1 MNELIRISVN
11 DKQEQTVGARDLYQA
26 LSIKKDFTSWF
37 KKQCERIGLQEN
49 VDYSLLTFLGEQT
62 GRGGHN
68 KVDYAIKLEL
78 AKHLAMIS
86 GGERAYQIRQ
96 YFIEVENDW
105 NSPEQIM
112 ARALQLSNKT
122 IDEYKIRLEG
132 AEQFQKQIAASQ
144 NSLLV
149 REVAK
154 LASSKGMQIGEHR
167 LWQKLR
173 GWGLIIQGKTEPYQR
188 YIDRGYFEVTE
199 GTRESSSGTFTFW
212 TTRVT
217 GRGQIY
223 IIKRLVEESLT
234 DSFEEA

>member
-1 MNELIRISVN
+1 MIINDVIKVSIN
-11 DKQEQTVGARDLYQA
+11 DKQEQIVSARDLHRQLGINKRFTDWFKYQA
-26 LSIKKDFTSWF
+26 EKLCLNEGNGFIP
-37 KKQCERIGLQEN
+37 I
-49 VDYSLLTFLGEQT
+49 LGET
-62 GRGGHN
+62 SDIGGRPSI
-68 KVDYAIKLEL
+68 DYQITLEI
-78 AKHLAMIS
+78 AKHLSMIS
-86 GGERAYQIRQ
+86 GGERAYRIRQ
-96 YFIEVENDW
+96 YFIEVENVW

-112 ARALQLSNKT
+112 ARALKLSNKK
-122 IDEYKIRLEG
+122 IDEYKVRLEG
-132 AEQFQKQIAASQ
+132 VEQFQKQIAASQ

-199 GTRESSSGTFTFW
+199 GIRESSSGILTFW

-223 IIKRLVEESLT
+223 IIKRLVEESLKA
-234 DSFEEA
+234 SFEEA